1 MILPEDM
8 RQDMRQVA
16 PRFAAAGLT
25 ARLVET
31 DEPGVEDDQ
40 IEIFCDG
47 VDTRVT
53 IQIALIGGGY
63 YVNEYRGE
71 NATLVMIGRGSFRSL
86 RNAIDRVIETVKT
99 KQLTNGRLS

>member
-8 RQDMRQVA
+8 KQIA

-25 ARLVET
+25 AKLVEAA
-31 DEPGVEDDQ
+31 EPEVEDDQ

-53 IQIALIGGGY
+53 IQISLVGGGFF
-63 YVNEYRGE
+63 VNEYRGTDE
-71 NATLVMIGRGSFRSL
+71 TLVMIARGNFRSL
-86 RNAIDRVIETVKT
+86 RKAIDRAIETIQA
-99 KQLTNGRLS
+99 KQGAAQAS